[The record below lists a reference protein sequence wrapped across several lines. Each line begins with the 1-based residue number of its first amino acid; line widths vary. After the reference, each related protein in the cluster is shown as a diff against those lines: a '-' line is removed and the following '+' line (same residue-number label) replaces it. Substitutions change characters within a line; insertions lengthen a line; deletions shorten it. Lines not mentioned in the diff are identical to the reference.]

1 MRPWRYNMLTPRRA
15 YRKGGEFTLVVF
27 DLRIAGAAERFRRER
42 WAWAEAGDV
51 EMLDEDHPVL
61 IVQPG
66 SARRHSP

>member
-1 MRPWRYNMLTPRRA
+1 MLAPKRA
-15 YRKGGEFTLVVF
+15 YRKGAVFTLVVF
-27 DLRIAGAAERFRRER
+27 DLRIPGAADRFHRER

-66 SARRHSP
+66 SARRLSP

>member
-1 MRPWRYNMLTPRRA
+1 MTSEKA
-15 YRKGGEFTLVVF
+15 YRNRAEFTVVLSN
-27 DLRIAGAAERFRRER
+27 LRIAGAAERFHRER

-66 SARRHSP
+66 YARRLSP

>member
-1 MRPWRYNMLTPRRA
+1 MTLNKA
-15 YRKGGEFTLVVF
+15 YFNRGETTLIIF
-27 DLRIAGAAERFRRER
+27 DLRIPGAAERFHRER

-66 SARRHSP
+66 SAWRLSS

>member
-1 MRPWRYNMLTPRRA
+1 MLTPHKGYRRGA
-15 YRKGGEFTLVVF
+15 EFTLIIF
-27 DLRIAGAAERFRRER
+27 DVRIPGAAERFHGER

-66 SARRHSP
+66 SARRLAT

>member
-1 MRPWRYNMLTPRRA
+1 MLTPRKP
-15 YRKGGEFTLVVF
+15 YRNNAEFTLIIF
-27 DLRIAGAAERFRRER
+27 DLRIPGAAERFRRER

-66 SARRHSP
+66 SAWKLSL

>member
-1 MRPWRYNMLTPRRA
+1 MLTPHKDYRRGA
-15 YRKGGEFTLVVF
+15 EFTLIIF
-27 DLRIAGAAERFRRER
+27 DLRIPGAAESFRRER

-66 SARRHSP
+66 SARRLSP